1 MNLPCRR
8 ITCASCCMDSSKDK
22 VLMSDTP
29 YSDKGIRPE
38 ICLVGHSLS
47 EHLHNCNSMIYALNS
62 YTMHELREAYLHI
75 YSLKMKQIY

>member
-8 ITCASCCMDSSKDK
+8 ITCTSCCMDSSKDQ

-38 ICLVGHSLS
+38 ICLVGANTF
-47 EHLHNCNSMIYALNS
+47 HNCNSMIYALNS

-75 YSLKMKQIY
+75 YL